1 MIKYVNTMVTF
12 SNPYPESIDSKSEN
26 YVAPTTN
33 GLRF

>member
-1 MIKYVNTMVTF
+1 MLKYVNTMVTF
-12 SNPYPESIDSKSEN
+12 SDPYPESKDPKSGD